1 MGKKIQCIGRYVMD
15 GLTLGKGNFARVELA
30 THGVTACKVAIKII
44 DTRKIKEEYV
54 RQNLHREARILGQ
67 LRHPNIV
74 RLYET
79 LKATTLYCLVLECA
93 SGGNLLAYI
102 KTFKDFLLPE
112 DRARPYLR
120 QLVSAVHYLHEKGV
134 AHRDLKMENIML
146 DEKKKNIKIVDFGLS
161 NTFNPNEL
169 MKTHCGSLEY
179 AAPEL
184 FTKGGRYGPEID
196 IWSIGIVL
204 YAIVVG
210 KLPFTTPYTDQYRR
224 EKLLQQIEKGLT
236 EQHNREMAHIT
247 SECKDILKKILEP
260 NPDLRLP
267 VVEIEKHPWVTH
279 NEKMPFYVFHA
290 FPRDKGMKAKVMDEL
305 SDMLSMKKDQVE
317 KTVHECKCDDLSAM
331 FNMIMDNKRSEKGL
345 FEIDY
350 TTQPERKLDI
360 KTKKHKRKTM
370 QQRAADL
377 ESGGTSRANHVGHQA
392 DGTELSPKTG
402 QSGEGQPNEA
412 HKVSASFDF
421 MALCSAPS
429 WLGPEKKRS
438 KPRRSLRYN
447 RLMSPNQASDP
458 SHSNDTINTIPN
470 NPSNP
475 NLLSPGQPGQM
486 AFNRRSFS
494 RRSSQRKKRS
504 SSYGPGNRRTNSLK
518 DVQGSSSSQPNSPTS
533 LLSPSIRI
541 DPPRPLPIQRP
552 KDLSVKGCYHLSPFS
567 LHVPA
572 NKSSS
577 FCNLNGPVM
586 HAREKC
592 RNNSDSSN
600 PCSTTEL
607 LSCAGS
613 LDALIDPSNT
623 DISLD
628 AVDSGQKSAAEA
640 KISSNDK
647 LECVTEDGLDS
658 VEARIALVDI
668 KSIVRPKVSA
678 KQDRKQIVTSKVSS
692 VCDSRTT
699 LSASSLEP
707 CVVPSSMQSSEDK
720 NPRIRCAQCCE
731 LNVSDCSKASNSV
744 TQLFTLDTEINED
757 QVDST
762 TELLGATK
770 MVDLP
775 EPSSMDITDRG
786 VVCCNSDRKESIKDK
801 LSTDDARVPPT
812 KNGPRGLHYR
822 RSSELVNALEYSP
835 DVEAYLEDGRSS
847 VSTRCSNMSLYNLVM
862 PNTPT
867 RQMFQMPLARIE
879 SFHSDDFDALATDID
894 FTPNVKSTSSAT
906 TPSSSVNTPTMP
918 CFAYKLHL
926 HKKKNAKLK
935 ANKFKNSTSNGKD
948 MCVKETETGGMCNS
962 SITESE
968 LRIDP
973 SCSEPLLSSG
983 SDGGVDRVVDEVTDK
998 SSSVSKAKIHPM
1010 DRDEQDTNELILRG
1024 TKINNKSI
1032 PKNKCTNTSNASES
1046 TGNDVKARKQQN
1058 SHDKTSKANN
1068 SENKKVS
1075 IKCSP
1080 WKHGFVHFLRKK
1092 RQGQG
1097 YRAGSHNNN
1106 DSINSNYHSSNSS
1119 TTNTRNGHTRTSY
1132 SKPLLTAQ
1140 EEHSGD
1146 METQFSSS
1154 PLPTF
1159 SDALEVRSSPVPG
1172 HTPTPSTTKVFD
1184 FTVITSESPQAKSC
1198 LLSWR
1203 GCRECFSDD
1212 QLSEDGGS
1220 ECTFRFEQSVDVA
1233 IKTTMAIK
1241 SVQDA
1246 KNYSAYKYAHT

>member
-1 MGKKIQCIGRYVMD
+1 
-15 GLTLGKGNFARVELA
+15 
-30 THGVTACKVAIKII
+30 
-44 DTRKIKEEYV
+44 
-54 RQNLHREARILGQ
+54 
-67 LRHPNIV
+67 
-74 RLYET
+74 
-79 LKATTLYCLVLECA
+79 
-93 SGGNLLAYI
+93 
-102 KTFKDFLLPE
+102 
-112 DRARPYLR
+112 
-120 QLVSAVHYLHEKGV
+120 
-134 AHRDLKMENIML
+134 MENIML

-184 FTKGGRYGPEID
+184 FSPAGKYGPEID

-224 EKLLQQIEKGLT
+224 EKLLQQIEKGLI

-247 SECKDILKKILEP
+247 SDCKDILKKILEP
-260 NPDLRLP
+260 NPDLRLS
-267 VVEIEKHPWVTH
+267 VVEIEKHPWVTY
-279 NEKMPFYVFHA
+279 NEKMPFYAFHA
-290 FPRDKGMKAKVMDEL
+290 FPRDKGMKAKTTPQSEDELEQEVMDEL

-331 FNMIMDNKRSEKGL
+331 FNMIMDTKRCEKGL

-350 TTQPERKLDI
+350 TTQPEKKLDT
-360 KTKKHKRKTM
+360 KTKKHKRKSM
-370 QQRAADL
+370 QQRAL
-377 ESGGTSRANHVGHQA
+377 EKEGGSSHGEHHGNGN
-392 DGTELSPKTG
+392 ELSPKTG
-402 QSGEGQPNEA
+402 QSGDGSANDH

-429 WLGPEKKRS
+429 WLGPEKKRA

-447 RLMSPNQASDP
+447 RLMSPNQTSDP
-458 SHSNDTINTIPN
+458 SHSNDTINSIPN
-470 NPSNP
+470 HPSNP

-494 RRSSQRKKRS
+494 RRNSSQRKKRS

-518 DVQGSSSSQPNSPTS
+518 DVQGSSSSQPNSPTT

-572 NKSSS
+572 NKSNSYS
-577 FCNLNGPVM
+577 NINGPVL
-586 HAREKC
+586 HTTGKC

-613 LDALIDPSNT
+613 LEALIDPSHT
-623 DISLD
+623 DDSLD
-628 AVDSGQKSAAEA
+628 VIDSGQKTAAEA
-640 KISSNDK
+640 KLSSNDN
-647 LECVTEDGLDS
+647 LESLTEDGLDS

-678 KQDRKQIVTSKVSS
+678 KQDKKQLVNVTSKVGN
-692 VCDSRTT
+692 VCDSRTI
-699 LSASSLEP
+699 LSASSVEH
-707 CVVPSSMQSSEDK
+707 VVPTSMQSSEDK

-731 LNVSDCSKASNSV
+731 FNVSDCNEASNSEA
-744 TQLFTLDTEINED
+744 QLFTLDTEINED

-786 VVCCNSDRKESIKDK
+786 VVCSNRDHKQAVNGKNT
-801 LSTDDARVPPT
+801 LSTGEVHMPPP

-822 RSSELVNALEYSP
+822 RSSEFANALEYSP
-835 DVEAYLEDGRSS
+835 DVEAYLEDGRTNSS
-847 VSTRCSNMSLYNLVM
+847 NVSTRCSNVSLYNLVM

-879 SFHSDDFDALATDID
+879 SFHSDDFDALATDLD

-935 ANKFKNSTSNGKD
+935 VNKFKNSTSSGKE
-948 MCVKETETGGMCNS
+948 MCVKEIDSGGLYNS
-962 SITESE
+962 SITENE

-983 SDGGVDRVVDEVTDK
+983 SDGGVERVIDEVADRP
-998 SSSVSKAKIHPM
+998 SSVSKAKIHPM
-1010 DRDEQDTNELILRG
+1010 DRDEQDTSELILRG

-1032 PKNKCTNTSNASES
+1032 PKNKCTSTSNTSES

-1058 SHDKTSKANN
+1058 SHEKTSKSNN

-1106 DSINSNYHSSNSS
+1106 DSINSNYHSSNSG

-1140 EEHSGD
+1140 EENSAD
-1146 METQFSSS
+1146 METQFNSS